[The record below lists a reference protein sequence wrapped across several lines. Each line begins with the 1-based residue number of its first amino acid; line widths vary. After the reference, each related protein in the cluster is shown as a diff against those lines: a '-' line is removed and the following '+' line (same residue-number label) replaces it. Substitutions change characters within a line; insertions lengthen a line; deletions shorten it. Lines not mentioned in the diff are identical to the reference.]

1 MSTPE
6 QTPAPQAPKRQY
18 VNFAFY
24 KIDPAW
30 RRLPESERTK
40 GKQEFLRAVEDYGGK
55 VLVVAYSSVGIRG
68 DCDIMLWR
76 ISYELEL
83 FQDMTTKMLAS
94 GLGQYLTT
102 PYSYLSITKRSVYVD
117 HHTHQNQESK
127 RLTVVPGRAKYIFI
141 YPFLKTREWF
151 LLTKAAR
158 QGMMDEHI
166 EVGHRFPSV
175 KLNTTYSF
183 GLDDQEWVVAFESD
197 KPEDF
202 LDLVMALRE
211 TEGSRYTLRGCTPI
225 PLLMMNSRRARPTPA
240 LGNCAN
246 SNASSGLPT
255 FIAIF
260 TAMRG
265 ISPRSRLETSNG
277 NNPSN
282 TLPVS
287 PSAQE
292 TVTGWPSFSRAVASP
307 QPTTAGMPSSRA
319 MIAAW
324 QVRPPRFVTMAAASF
339 MTGSQFGLVMS
350 VTSTSPGLTFAI
362 WEASGTTRTA
372 PLPILWPI
380 ARPLARTRELPL
392 RA

>member
-1 MSTPE
+1 MPVPDPSSSVNERPDSLLPVDNVKAEVIKNCAAAALELFTNASAKGRSSLFARDLREKRDGLEDSFEQVAPVAHVLLVSLTIHDGGVSMSTPE

-40 GKQEFLRAVEDYGGK
+40 GKQEFLRAVEDYAGK
-55 VLVVAYSSVGIRG
+55 VLVVAYSSIGIRG

-83 FQDMTTKMLAS
+83 FQDMTTKILAS

-102 PYSYLSITKRSVYVD
+102 PYSYLAITKRSVYVD
-117 HHTHQNQESK
+117 HHTHENQESK
-127 RLTVVPGRAKYIFI
+127 RLTVVPGKAKYIFV

-175 KLNTTYSF
+175 KLNTSYSF

-211 TEGSRYTLRGCTPI
+211 TEGSRYTLRDTPI
-225 PLLMMNSRRARPTPA
+225 FTCIRKSLKEMLDT
-240 LGNCAN
+240 LG
-246 SNASSGLPT
+246 G
-255 FIAIF
+255 
-260 TAMRG
+260 
-265 ISPRSRLETSNG
+265 
-277 NNPSN
+277 
-282 TLPVS
+282 
-287 PSAQE
+287 
-292 TVTGWPSFSRAVASP
+292 
-307 QPTTAGMPSSRA
+307 
-319 MIAAW
+319 
-324 QVRPPRFVTMAAASF
+324 
-339 MTGSQFGLVMS
+339 
-350 VTSTSPGLTFAI
+350 
-362 WEASGTTRTA
+362 
-372 PLPILWPI
+372 
-380 ARPLARTRELPL
+380 
-392 RA
+392 